1 MYVYNLLAL
10 CGLVIL
16 NINMSKV
23 LIFHNRCVIP
33 YIPFF
38 QEIIVEHF
46 NSALA
51 VTESQLKKSKQLIRT
66 PSLAH
71 RFVVALHIHCSL
83 FLCTSVAK

>member
-1 MYVYNLLAL
+1 MKLCILFIF
-10 CGLVIL
+10 CGLMF
-16 NINMSKV
+16 NMSKV
-23 LIFHNRCVIP
+23 IIFLDRCDNP
-33 YIPFF
+33 YILFF